1 MGQYPRLAVLFFVAA
16 LYLISG
22 ALSAQAAKLPP
33 APSRADI
40 AALGLQEMS
49 IDVGGV
55 ARWFLVQPP
64 VNPDEAVPV
73 LIVLHGGSQSMRRIF
88 AANAGATRGWPALA
102 RRENVLLLVPNAMNG
117 KAGDAASDEQNW
129 NDLRENIR
137 NGSDADD
144 VGFIVAMVDWAAR
157 TYKTDRRRVYVTG
170 ASNGGI
176 MTFKLLMQAP
186 ERFAAAAAFVA
197 SLPVE
202 GEDLRAPSRP
212 TPLMIANGTR
222 DPLVQWEGGR
232 IAGGRGTTRPVAAT
246 VQWWVK
252 ANGAEAEAIAAV
264 ELPDRD
270 PDDSCIIQKRTF
282 KASASG
288 ADVVAVT
295 LDGGGHSLPSQRYK
309 LPNTWF
315 IRTYIGPVCRDVE
328 GVDLIWDFLSRYSKA
343 K

>member
-1 MGQYPRLAVLFFVAA
+1 MRCHPNIFVPALLAA
-16 LYLISG
+16 LHFAIG
-22 ALSAQAAKLPP
+22 AIPAQAARMPP
-33 APSRADI
+33 APTTADM
-40 AALGLQEMS
+40 AALGLQEKS

-64 VNPDEAVPV
+64 VNADEAVPV

-88 AANAGATRGWPALA
+88 AANAGASRGWPALA

-117 KAGDAASDEQNW
+117 KTGDAYSDEQNW

-144 VGFIVAMVDWAAR
+144 VGFIVAMADWAAR
-157 TYKTDRRRVYVTG
+157 TYKTDKRRVYVTG

-176 MTFKLLMQAP
+176 MTFKILMQAP

-202 GEDLRAPSRP
+202 GEDLRVPSRP

-222 DPLVQWEGGR
+222 DPLVQWDGGR
-232 IAGGRGTTRPVAAT
+232 IAGGRGTTRPVAQT

-252 ANGAEAEAIAAV
+252 ANAAAGTSKTTQ
-264 ELPDRD
+264 LADRD
-270 PDDSCIIQKRTF
+270 LEDDCVIQSRTF
-282 KASASG
+282 KAKSDG

-295 LDGGGHSLPSQRYK
+295 LEGGGHSMPSVKYR

-315 IRTYIGPVCRDVE
+315 IRNYIGPVCRDVE
-328 GVDLIWDFLSRYSKA
+328 GVNLIWDFLSHYVKA
-343 K
+343 E